1 MPSVGCRCCSSRSE
15 EPLEPNRQVVYD
27 RLEESSQEVA
37 AGQRSG
43 MTDPEQADANNM
55 EVVKGANMLKSI
67 ILSLGV
73 AALVAF
79 ASTDSIAQQPGGP
92 YAVRQMS
99 GMGPQGAPGQLPPG
113 AVVVMPAPRGYPQM
127 HAPMYPSPVPNVPT
141 YVGGTTYTNQ
151 AFAPH
156 EMLYPHEYKA
166 LYPPFYHKVSG
177 KWWWTPFGMESH
189 DKWELQGTEVKVKY
203 RSSYRW
209 CSGFCPPT
217 NW

>member
-1 MPSVGCRCCSSRSE
+1 
-15 EPLEPNRQVVYD
+15 
-27 RLEESSQEVA
+27 
-37 AGQRSG
+37 
-43 MTDPEQADANNM
+43 
-55 EVVKGANMLKSI
+55 MLKSI
-67 ILSLGV
+67 LLSLGA

-79 ASTDSIAQQPGGP
+79 VASDSIAQAPNGAYG
-92 YAVRQMS
+92 VRPMS
-99 GMGPQGAPGQLPPG
+99 GYAPQAAPGLLPPG

-127 HAPMYPSPVPNVPT
+127 NAPMYPCPVPNVPT
-141 YVGGTTYTNQ
+141 YVGGTIYTNQ

-156 EMLYPHEYKA
+156 EMLYPHAYKS

-203 RSSYRW
+203 RSHYRLF
-209 CSGFCPPT
+209 SGFCPPT

>member
-1 MPSVGCRCCSSRSE
+1 
-15 EPLEPNRQVVYD
+15 
-27 RLEESSQEVA
+27 
-37 AGQRSG
+37 
-43 MTDPEQADANNM
+43 MTDPEPADANNTD
-55 EVVKGANMLKSI
+55 VVKGANMLKSI
-67 ILSLGV
+67 LLSLG
-73 AALVAF
+73 AATLVAF
-79 ASTDSIAQQPGGP
+79 VATDSIAQQPGGP
-92 YAVRQMS
+92 YGVPQMA
-99 GMGPQGAPGQLPPG
+99 GLAPHGAPGQLPPG
-113 AVVVMPAPRGYPQM
+113 AVIVMPAPRGYPQL
-127 HAPMYPSPVPNVPT
+127 HAPMYPCPVPNVPT

-166 LYPPFYHKVSG
+166 LYPPFYHKVTG

-217 NW
+217 SW